1 MKKQSTNQYLNSLID
16 SINQKRIISTK
27 EFGKADIYKESS
39 TDPTYDWYEK
49 IIECVNDNPPSFCVK
64 KIIVKQCDEKI
75 ISIDYIYAKS
85 TDELFQFVISVED
98 IADG

>member
-16 SINQKRIISTK
+16 SINQKRIISIK
-27 EFGKADIYKESS
+27 EFGKADIYEELS
-39 TDPTYDWYEK
+39 TDSADDWYEK
-49 IIECVNDNPPSFCVK
+49 IIECVNGNPPSFCVK

-85 TDELFQFVISVED
+85 SDDFFQLVISVD
-98 IADG
+98 DVDDG

>member
-16 SINQKRIISTK
+16 SINQKRIISIK
-27 EFGKADIYKESS
+27 EFGKADIYEESS
-39 TDPTYDWYEK
+39 TDSADDWYEK
-49 IIECVNDNPPSFCVK
+49 IIECVNGNPPSFCVK

-85 TDELFQFVISVED
+85 SDDFFQLVISVD
-98 IADG
+98 DVDDG